1 MKVRD
6 LKILLDRFD
15 LNAEIDGHALTALIV
30 KNTKHIALVR
40 EDDREDLLRLAP
52 NYYESAW

>member
-6 LKILLDRFD
+6 LKVLLDRFD
-15 LNAEIDGHALTALIV
+15 PNMEIDGPTLTALIV
-30 KNTKHIALVR
+30 KHNNHIALVR
-40 EDDREDLLRLAP
+40 EDDREDLLCLAP